1 MIKKPLVLTDGEIEQ
16 LQPSDLLLPVPNNL
30 VLVNNSTVDLVI
42 CTPVY
47 VSATD
52 AVDIAH
58 SGSLPNVIGIVTE
71 LILIGVAGTIQTDG
85 KITATT
91 AEWDARTGQTG
102 GLTPG
107 ATYFLGD
114 WGALTATPPATGFL
128 TRLGIAT
135 NSTDLGIKISR
146 PIKL

>member
-16 LQPSDLLLPVPNNL
+16 LQPSDSMSPVPNSL
-30 VLVNNSTVDLVI
+30 VLENGGAVELVI

-47 VSATD
+47 ISASE
-52 AVDIAH
+52 AVDVAD
-58 SGSLPNVIGIVTE
+58 SGTLPNVIGVATE
-71 LILIGVAGTIQTDG
+71 LISVDATGIIQTDG

-107 ATYFLGD
+107 ATYFLGE
-114 WGALTATPPATGFL
+114 WGALTAIPPTTGFL
-128 TRLGIAT
+128 TRLGIAIT
-135 NSTDLGIKISR
+135 PMDLEIKISR
-146 PIKL
+146 PIRL